1 MFNKKLENNLLYDIF
16 IIAMK
21 DMVID
26 LVDLYILICKS
37 TENKE
42 IENMV
47 MLNNVYNMLTL
58 GGGLFN

>member
-1 MFNKKLENNLLYDIF
+1 
-16 IIAMK
+16 MK

-26 LVDLYILICKS
+26 LVDLYILIRKP

-47 MLNNVYNMLTL
+47 MLNNVYNKLTH
-58 GGGLFN
+58 GGLFR

>member
-1 MFNKKLENNLLYDIF
+1 
-16 IIAMK
+16 MK

-26 LVDLYILICKS
+26 LVDLYILIRKS

-47 MLNNVYNMLTL
+47 MLNNVYNKLTN
-58 GGGLFN
+58 GGVI

>member
-1 MFNKKLENNLLYDIF
+1 
-16 IIAMK
+16 MK

-47 MLNNVYNMLTL
+47 MLNNVYNELTN
-58 GGGLFN
+58 GGGLFR

>member
-1 MFNKKLENNLLYDIF
+1 
-16 IIAMK
+16 MK

-26 LVDLYILICKS
+26 LVDLYILIRKS

-47 MLNNVYNMLTL
+47 MLNNVYNKLTN
-58 GGGLFN
+58 GGGLFR

>member
-1 MFNKKLENNLLYDIF
+1 MWYIYNSHERY
-16 IIAMK
+16 
-21 DMVID
+21 MVI
-26 LVDLYILICKS
+26 DLYILICKS

-58 GGGLFN
+58 GGGVI

>member
-1 MFNKKLENNLLYDIF
+1 
-16 IIAMK
+16 MK

-26 LVDLYILICKS
+26 LVDLYILICKL

-47 MLNNVYNMLTL
+47 RLDNVHNMLTL
-58 GGGLFN
+58 GGGYLTNHINKHGETRLIA

>member
-1 MFNKKLENNLLYDIF
+1 
-16 IIAMK
+16 MK

-26 LVDLYILICKS
+26 LVDLYILIRKS

-47 MLNNVYNMLTL
+47 MLNNIYNKLTNKEKYL
-58 GGGLFN
+58 TNHINKHEKTSFLMCFFVF

>member
-1 MFNKKLENNLLYDIF
+1 MKIKNICGIF

-26 LVDLYILICKS
+26 LVDLYILICKP

-42 IENMV
+42 IEDMV
-47 MLNNVYNMLTL
+47 MLNNVYNKLTN
-58 GGGLFN
+58 GGGLFR